1 MGSKHCRLYDEN
13 LVHSIIISTGV
24 SVLEYYKNNGEIDID
39 EVCEYLEMNANS
51 IIEETIEQL
60 NSREDPKI
68 NPEEFSDQDGS
79 ESEDDSWPF
88 SETDNDL

>member
-13 LVHSIIISTGV
+13 LVHSIIISTGL

-39 EVCEYLEMNANS
+39 EICEYLEINANS

-60 NSREDPKI
+60 NSRENSKQNTED
-68 NPEEFSDQDGS
+68 FSDNS
-79 ESEDDSWPF
+79 ESEDESWSFPDP
-88 SETDNDL
+88 ENDI

>member
-13 LVHSIIISTGV
+13 LVHSIIISTGL

-39 EVCEYLEMNANS
+39 EICEYLEINANS

-60 NSREDPKI
+60 NSRENSKQNTD
-68 NPEEFSDQDGS
+68 NC
-79 ESEDDSWPF
+79 ESEDDSWSFPDP
-88 SETDNDL
+88 ENDI